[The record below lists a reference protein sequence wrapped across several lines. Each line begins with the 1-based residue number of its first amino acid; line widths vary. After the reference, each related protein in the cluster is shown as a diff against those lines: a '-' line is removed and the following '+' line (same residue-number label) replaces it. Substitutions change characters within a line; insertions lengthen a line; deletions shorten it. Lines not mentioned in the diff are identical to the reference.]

1 MKEEE
6 NIYTTNTTNRISN
19 LNRVY
24 MESFFIPKDKG
35 LKRVHL
41 LLIEKDGKKII
52 AGGEYHKGLRACET
66 IASLRIDLEK
76 ETIEIFNHSEIE
88 LTFTNFDNMFWRLDD
103 IDVSSQDNGIY
114 TRILLDDSSIEEQNN
129 QNKKSDSIDIKERI
143 EPDKSFEFRTK
154 EMEFNDT
161 NVSFNEDGVLIRY
174 SKFR

>member
-1 MKEEE
+1 MERGGEI
-6 NIYTTNTTNRISN
+6 IYTTNSTNRISN

-66 IASLRIDLEK
+66 IASLRIDLDK

-114 TRILLDDSSIEEQNN
+114 TRILLDDSSIEEQINSN
-129 QNKKSDSIDIKERI
+129 SKIPGLPI
-143 EPDKSFEFRTK
+143 RT
-154 EMEFNDT
+154 
-161 NVSFNEDGVLIRY
+161 I
-174 SKFR
+174 

>member
-1 MKEEE
+1 
-6 NIYTTNTTNRISN
+6 
-19 LNRVY
+19 
-24 MESFFIPKDKG
+24 ME
-35 LKRVHL
+35 KR
-41 LLIEKDGKKII
+41 II

-174 SKFR
+174 SKFKIASFRDEFKLNRMAYKMSQYGTIIDCFVRETKG